1 MVTIEEAF
9 DTWLEEK
16 PYSMVTSRREWAHIN
31 GVSLSDLKWAFT
43 AGWNKASLQVVEYLT
58 EELKV

>member
-1 MVTIEEAF
+1 MATIEEAF

-31 GVSLSDLKWAFT
+31 GVSLSDLKWAFS
-43 AGWNKASLQVVEYLT
+43 AGWLQGRYHLL
-58 EELKV
+58 EEFKK

>member
-9 DTWLEEK
+9 DAWLEEK

-31 GVSLSDLKWAFT
+31 GVSLSDLKWAFS
-43 AGWNKASLQVVEYLT
+43 AGWLQGRYHLL
-58 EELKV
+58 EEFKK